1 MIIVYITCKDKK
13 EAKKISIHLLKKRL
27 IACANLFPIES
38 LYWWKNKINQ
48 DKEIVII
55 AKTQKEN
62 FLSIQKEVKKNH
74 SYKVPCIDSWDVDN
88 VDEDYLK
95 WLNNEIK

>member
-13 EAKKISIHLLKKRL
+13 EAKKISINLLKKRL
-27 IACANLFPIES
+27 IACANIFPVSS
-38 LYWWKNKINQ
+38 LYWWKNKINECN
-48 DKEIVII
+48 EIAII
-55 AKTQKEN
+55 AKTRKEN
-62 FLSIQKEVKKNH
+62 FFQIKKRVKAMH
-74 SYKVPCIDSWDVDN
+74 SYDVPCIDSWDVDN